1 MNRYWVW
8 SAILVAAIATGS
20 SAAQTIGVSMASYD
34 DLFLTSLRA
43 ALSARA
49 KELNVKI
56 QFEDAHNDIG
66 AQLDQMQNFAAQK
79 VKAMI
84 VNPVDAAATPKMTR
98 LAVAA
103 GIPLVYVNRQP
114 GDKTLPAGVAYVGS
128 EETVAGKLEGEEIV
142 RLLGNKGN
150 VAIIMGE
157 LSNNSTL
164 VRTQGVEQVIAANP
178 GMKVIEK
185 QTANWQRTEGMNLV
199 SNWLLAGKKID
210 AIASN
215 NDEMAIGAIMAL
227 QQAGKDPKKTIVGGV
242 DATADG
248 LAEIA
253 KGNLAFSIF
262 QDGKSQGKV
271 AVETAVGLMR
281 GDKVPSFV
289 LIPVQLVTRQN
300 YQDFINR

>member
-1 MNRYWVW
+1 
-8 SAILVAAIATGS
+8 
-20 SAAQTIGVSMASYD
+20 MASYD
-34 DLFLTSLRA
+34 DQFLTSVRA
-43 ALSARA
+43 AMSARA

-56 QFEDAHNDIG
+56 QFESAHDDVG

-84 VNPVDAAATPKMTR
+84 INAVDAAATSKMTR

-114 GDKTLPAGVAYVGS
+114 DSKTLPEGVAYVGS
-128 EETVAGKLEGEEIV
+128 EDAIAGKLEGEELA
-142 RLLGNKGN
+142 RLLGDKGN
-150 VAIIMGE
+150 VAIIMGRFA
-157 LSNNSTL
+157 NNSTL
-164 VRTQGVEQVIAANP
+164 VRTQGVEQVIAAKP
-178 GMKVIEK
+178 GMKVVEK

-227 QQAGKDPKKTIVGGV
+227 QQAGKDPKKIIIAGV
-242 DATADG
+242 DATPDG
-248 LAEIA
+248 VAEIA

-262 QDGKSQGKV
+262 QDGRSQGK
-271 AVETAVGLMR
+271 TAVDIAVQLMR
-281 GDKVPSFV
+281 GDKVPSFSW
-289 LIPVQLVTRQN
+289 IPVQLVTKRN
-300 YQDFINR
+300 YQEFVTR